1 MMTSDQRPATSEQ
14 RPANSDQGPARGEE
28 RLTKSEH
35 ASPRLLSA
43 LLMASVV
50 AACDVSVS
58 QEDELGDQYAAAIAA
73 EGPIV
78 EDSVATAWLSRLGV
92 RLTSVA
98 DRENRDWHFY
108 LVNDSTINAF
118 AVPGGHIFVHR
129 GLIDKAETYS
139 QLAGVLGH
147 EVAHVTLRHSVDQMR
162 SRAKTGIFVTVLC
175 AVVNICSSTA
185 AQVAIDVGGKALF
198 AKYSRDD
205 EAQSDSAAV
214 GYLLAAGINPRGI
227 PQMFERLAAVRQMNP
242 SALEAWFGSHPLE
255 ESRVTRTSAL
265 ISGIGSSRLDA
276 LPLDEPSFANF
287 KAHVSD
293 IPTRR

>member
-1 MMTSDQRPATSEQ
+1 MIISGQRRAKSEQ
-14 RPANSDQGPARGEE
+14 TSQRILRG
-28 RLTKSEH
+28 LVMV
-35 ASPRLLSA
+35 A
-43 LLMASVV
+43 LIAG
-50 AACDVSVS
+50 CDVSVS

-73 EGPIV
+73 QVPII
-78 EDSVATAWLSRLGV
+78 EDSAATAWLSRLGL

-108 LVNDSTINAF
+108 LVDDSTVNAF

-129 GLIDKAETYS
+129 GLIENAETYS

-162 SRAKTGIFVTVLC
+162 SRTKTGIFVAVLC
-175 AVVNICSSTA
+175 AVVNVCGSTA
-185 AQVAIDVGGKALF
+185 AQVAIDVGGKALM

-214 GYLLAAGINPRGI
+214 GYLLRAGINPLGI
-227 PQMFERLAAVRQMNP
+227 PQMFERMAAVRQVNP

-255 ESRVTRTSAL
+255 DARIARTSAL
-265 ISGIGSSRLDA
+265 ISTIDRSQLEP
-276 LPLDEPSFANF
+276 LPLDDPSFTNF
-287 KAHVSD
+287 KAHVRDLS
-293 IPTRR
+293 TRR